1 MEIEHKLA
9 FLNDVI
15 YRDPSQWREELDK
28 VNMQDYHIDSLSKPN
43 TMIVSNHKTKNM
55 YVIHSGT
62 DLQRRA
68 AEDLFTDAFISFDM
82 TKQSPR
88 YHESKKITKEAI
100 DKYDGYNHIVSGF
113 SLGGAMSNSIG
124 QELDIASYSFNPGV
138 SPLNLQR
145 NLKPD
150 IFGQKKNEKHR
161 IFLVEKDWISNSA
174 FLNKKEDVKIQKK
187 KDGKKAHSIDNFYN
201 LATS

>member
-1 MEIEHKLA
+1 MELEQKLA
-9 FLNDVI
+9 YLNDVI
-15 YRDPSQWREELDK
+15 YKDPSQWRDELDK
-28 VNMQDYHIDSLSKPN
+28 VNMNDYHIDSLSKPN
-43 TMIVSNHKTKNM
+43 TMIVSNHKSKNM

-68 AEDLFTDAFISFDM
+68 AEDLFTDAFITFDM

-88 YHESKKITKEAI
+88 YKESKELTKTAI

-113 SLGGAMSNSIG
+113 SLGGALANNIG
-124 QELDIASYSFNPGV
+124 KELDIASYAFNPGM

-145 NLKPD
+145 NLKPRSPGD
-150 IFGQKKNEKHR
+150 QKDEKHR
-161 IFLVEKDWISNSA
+161 IFLVEGDLISGSA

-187 KDGKKAHSIDNFYN
+187 KDDKKAHSIDNFYN
-201 LATS
+201 LSIS